1 MVLTEFHGSV
11 ECTWCH
17 WGPHEGLAEGPP
29 GGSSTPP
36 WWWPPGRADY
46 LCHWAGG
53 SGPSPPYCPT
63 PPGYASASEHT
74 QSDIYVEKYGDYT
87 LIQFTCVFYLFY
99 QYFLHMISVTGHWN
113 SQWQKKQQL
122 LRYLSIRL
130 TWLKQYSSL
139 SLTLSSMEQL
149 LQKSVQDIR
158 SENWH

>member
-11 ECTWCH
+11 KCTWCH

-46 LCHWAGG
+46 LCHWVGG
-53 SGPSPPYCPT
+53 TGPSPPYCPT

-74 QSDIYVEKYGDYT
+74 QSDIYVEKYREYT
-87 LIQFTCVFYLFY
+87 LIHFTCVFIFSICIFY
-99 QYFLHMISVTGHWN
+99 TWF
-113 SQWQKKQQL
+113 QL
-122 LRYLSIRL
+122 LGIGIPNDNKNNNWDEISSWYGWNNTALLVLLFPQWNNYFRNLSK
-130 TWLKQYSSL
+130 TYH
-139 SLTLSSMEQL
+139 
-149 LQKSVQDIR
+149 